1 LAKTKPAAVP
11 SGSPA
16 IRVRLLKYNT
26 NIHCVLSETMGK
38 NTLKKRKT
46 TA

>member
-11 SGSPA
+11 SGSPCYW
-16 IRVRLLKYNT
+16 VRLLKYKT
-26 NIHCVLSETMGK
+26 NILCVLSETMGK